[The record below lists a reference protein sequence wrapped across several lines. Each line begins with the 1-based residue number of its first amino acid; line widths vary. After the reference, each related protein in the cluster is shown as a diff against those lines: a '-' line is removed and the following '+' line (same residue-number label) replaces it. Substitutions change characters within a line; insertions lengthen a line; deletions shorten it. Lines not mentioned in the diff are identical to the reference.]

1 MRMEWTVV
9 SVLVVIAGLIGT
21 VAVPL
26 SKNTKAMT
34 QLSERINHLVYRM
47 EQDENDL
54 TEFKNKA
61 ADRHAKIFG
70 KLDEHEKTIINHE
83 GRIYALEKNNK
94 RREKE

>member
-1 MRMEWTVV
+1 MSEWTVV
-9 SVLVVIAGLIGT
+9 SVIVVIVGLVGT

>member
-70 KLDEHEKTIINHE
+70 KLDEHEKAIINHE
-83 GRIYALEKNNK
+83 GRIYALEKINK
-94 RREKE
+94 KEK

>member
-1 MRMEWTVV
+1 MEWTVV
-9 SVLVVIAGLIGT
+9 SVIIAIAGLIGT

-34 QLSERINHLVYRM
+34 QLSERINHLGYRM

-83 GRIYALEKNNK
+83 GRIYALENNK
-94 RREKE
+94 KEK